1 MGLVDDIRVLEAI
14 VKTPTYRVYGVTSG
28 RLIYRST
35 SEGASDIWSID
46 LRTLEKTRLT
56 TGGVHGVAVPSEK
69 SPLVI
74 YTRDVT
80 RGRERHQVFAVD
92 CRGGERRKL
101 ADFTPMRIFGIA
113 FDGEKVAFTAASEK
127 DVALYLVKLDGSFEK
142 LYSINA
148 IASVSDLNEKYI
160 VGSGMLRRNPL
171 SSELFIYSFE
181 TSEFTVY
188 TPKDRSINK
197 YPKLFGSRMLFETNI
212 WGKNRLAIYDIED
225 EKLSAVKF
233 SGKDYYSYDPLA
245 HDDYGW
251 TKDSRIWTIGSR
263 DGRSRVFLDGISI
276 PLPRGSIGSVALHDG
291 KLYAAHSSLTTPF
304 KIYEVNLKKL
314 SDKEINVEVRVI
326 IGNRLPEDIEK
337 RLGKV
342 YFIRYKS
349 FDGLEIPAYVA
360 ESNIAPK
367 PGPTIIY
374 VHGGPWSEVAD
385 YWSVMIA
392 SLVALGYH
400 VVAPNFRGSTGYGEE
415 FRLMDVGDPGGGD
428 LEDVVHARKW
438 AVESGIAS
446 KVAIMGYSYGGYMT
460 LLAAG
465 RYPDIWQ
472 CGVAGAS
479 VIDWE
484 EMYRLSD
491 ALFKQFIDALFAG
504 RRELWKERSP
514 ITYVE
519 NVKAPLCIIHPQ
531 NDTRTPLKPV
541 LRYISKLL
549 ELNRTFEV
557 HVVPDIGHA
566 IVTVEDIFKI
576 LLPAVIFL
584 RKYLK

>member
-1 MGLVDDIRVLEAI
+1 MGLVDDIRILEAI

-56 TGGVHGVAVPSEK
+56 IGGVHGVAVPSEK

-80 RGRERHQVFAVD
+80 RGREQHQVFAID
-92 CRGGERRKL
+92 CRGGEERKL
-101 ADFTPMRIFGIA
+101 ADFTPMRIFGMA
-113 FDGEKVAFTAASEK
+113 FDGKRVAFTAASEK
-127 DVALYLVKLDGSFEK
+127 EIALYLVKPDGSFEK
-142 LYSINA
+142 LYSINT

-181 TSEFTVY
+181 TGEFTVY
-188 TPKDRSINK
+188 TPRNGSINK
-197 YPKLFGSRMLFETNI
+197 YPKLSDSRMLFETNI
-212 WGKNRLAIYDIED
+212 WGRNRLAIYDIEE
-225 EKLSAVKF
+225 EKLSEAKF
-233 SGKDYYSYDPLA
+233 SEKDYDNYNPLA
-245 HDDYGW
+245 HVDYGW
-251 TKDSRIWTIGSR
+251 TKDSKIWTIGSR
-263 DGRSRVFLDGISI
+263 DGRSRVFLDGKWIS
-276 PLPRGSIGSVALHDG
+276 LPAGFVSSVALHDE
-291 KLYAAHSSLTTPF
+291 KLYATHSSLMTPYRVF
-304 KIYEVNLKKL
+304 EVDLEKL
-314 SDKEINVEVRVI
+314 ESRVI
-326 IGNRLPEDIEK
+326 IDNRLPENIE
-337 RLGKV
+337 RRFGKA
-342 YFIRYKS
+342 YFIKYKS

-360 ESNIAPK
+360 ESNIASK
-367 PGPTIIY
+367 PGPTIVY
-374 VHGGPWSEVAD
+374 VHGGPWAEVAD

-415 FRLMDVGDPGGGD
+415 FRLMDIGDPGGGD

-438 AVESGIAS
+438 AVELGIAS

-460 LLAAG
+460 LLATG

-484 EMYRLSD
+484 EMYGLSD
-491 ALFKQFIDALFAG
+491 ALFKQFIDVLFAG

-519 NVKAPLCIIHPQ
+519 NVNVPLCIIHPQ
-531 NDTRTPLKPV
+531 NDSRTPLKPV
-541 LRYISKLL
+541 LKYISKLL
-549 ELNRTFEV
+549 KLGRTFEA
-557 HVVPDIGHA
+557 HIVPDIGHA
-566 IVTVEDIFKI
+566 IVTVEDMFKI
-576 LLPAVIFL
+576 LLPAIIFL